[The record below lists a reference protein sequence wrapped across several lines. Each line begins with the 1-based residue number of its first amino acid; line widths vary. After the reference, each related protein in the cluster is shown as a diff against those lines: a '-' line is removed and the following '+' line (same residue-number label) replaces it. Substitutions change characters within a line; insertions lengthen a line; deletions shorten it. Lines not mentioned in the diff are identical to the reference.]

1 MVNYQEERIKL
12 TNTQLNKLKS
22 AAKNKAGTILRL
34 NRKNFEDFLLAPLAV
49 SVGQPV
55 ISSVVKSLSG
65 RGIRTARRRYMN
77 KKF

>member
-1 MVNYQEERIKL
+1 MVNYQEGRIKL

-22 AAKNKAGTILRL
+22 VAKNKAGTILRL
-34 NRKNFEDFLLAPLAV
+34 NRKNFEDFLLAPLAA

-65 RGIRTARRRYMN
+65 RGIRRARRRYMN
-77 KKF
+77 KNF

>member
-1 MVNYQEERIKL
+1 MANYQEARIKL

-34 NRKNFEDFLLAPLAV
+34 NRKNFEDFLLAPLAA

-55 ISSVVKSLSG
+55 FSSVVKSLSG
-65 RGIRTARRRYMN
+65 RGIRRARRRYMN
-77 KKF
+77 KNF

>member
-34 NRKNFEDFLLAPLAV
+34 NRKNFEDFLLAPLAA

-65 RGIRTARRRYMN
+65 RGIRRARRRYMN
-77 KKF
+77 KNF

>member
-12 TNTQLNKLKS
+12 ANTQFNKLKS

-34 NRKNFEDFLLAPLAV
+34 NRKNVEDFLLAPLAV

-65 RGIRTARRRYMN
+65 RGIRRAGRRYMN